1 MTMLLTKNFSL
12 SQAIEKLIQEL
23 NALDIQGRLS
33 STKIH
38 TYRVKVSVE
47 DIDLL
52 AWIHAQENAIK
63 IYWEDREKNFAVAGI
78 GAADMLIAKT
88 GEDPYEILS
97 RIQKNL
103 SPNFPDLNY
112 YGGFCFNS
120 KFPLQGEW
128 KNWSLG
134 RFVLPLIEI
143 RKSGA
148 GTILACNIFL
158 NRNFST
164 SVKLIT
170 SELNRLRETI
180 NKSSINLPQPWKQ
193 THIPDE
199 LTWKATAAHIINSI
213 NETTLHKVV
222 FARSIRLDFKD
233 TINPFFI
240 MSRLRETT
248 SNCFSFIFQFQEG
261 EIFLGASPER
271 LYQRTEENIETEA
284 VAGTRPRGQE
294 QKEDASLQSELLSS
308 AKDNKEQNFV
318 VDMIHKNLLP
328 LCTSL
333 NADTKPSLLNWS
345 AGHHLITRFNG
356 RLKKNIK
363 DKILLSNLHPTAAIA
378 GTPAALAVKTIT
390 QMEVFD
396 RGWYSGPIG
405 YVGFKTSEFAV
416 AIRSALMKGNSLH
429 LYAGAGLIRESS
441 PDAEWEETEN
451 KLTNFLKVFN
461 ATES

>member
-1 MTMLLTKNFSL
+1 MSVLLTKNFSL
-12 SQAIEKLIQEL
+12 SQAIERLIQEL

-33 STKIH
+33 STKSH
-38 TYRVKVSVE
+38 AYRVKVSVE

-52 AWIHAQENAIK
+52 AWIQAQENAIK
-63 IYWEDREKNFAVAGI
+63 IYWEDREKNFSIAGI
-78 GAADMLIAKT
+78 GAADTLIAKT

-128 KNWSLG
+128 KNWNVG

-148 GTILACNIFL
+148 ETVLACNIFL
-158 NRNFST
+158 NRDFAT

-170 SELNRLRETI
+170 SELNRLKETI
-180 NKSSINLPQPWKQ
+180 SSSSVNLPQPWKQ
-193 THIPDE
+193 TNIPDE

-213 NETTLHKVV
+213 NEITLHKVV
-222 FARSIRLDFKD
+222 LARSIRLDFKD
-233 TINPFFI
+233 AINPFFV
-240 MSRLRETT
+240 MARLRETT

-261 EIFLGASPER
+261 ESFLGASPER
-271 LYQRTEENIETEA
+271 LYQRTNENIETEA

-294 QKEDASLQSELLSS
+294 QSEDSSLQNELLSS
-308 AKDNKEQNFV
+308 IKDNKEQNFV
-318 VDMIHKNLLP
+318 VDMIHKNLSP

-333 NADTKPSLLNWS
+333 RADTKPSLLNWS
-345 AGHHLITRFNG
+345 AGHHLITRFDG
-356 RLKKNIK
+356 HLKMNI
-363 DKILLSNLHPTAAIA
+363 DDRTLLSNLHPTPAVA
-378 GTPAALAVKTIT
+378 GTPATLAVKTIT
-390 QMEVFD
+390 HMEVFD
-396 RGWYSGPIG
+396 RGWYAGPIG
-405 YVGFKTSEFAV
+405 YVGFKASEFAV
-416 AIRSALMKGNSLH
+416 AIRSALIKDNSLH

-441 PDAEWEETEN
+441 PDAEWKETEN

-461 ATES
+461 AVKS